1 MKKTRLWIADDHL
14 IVRKGLGHIVG
25 ACPEFVV
32 AGESEDGASIL
43 RAVGEN
49 DFDLLL
55 LDLSMPEGGI
65 GLIAQLRAARPTLPI
80 LVLTMHSEPHLAIRA
95 IQAGATGFVTKDAAA
110 EVLLGAIRVVATG
123 GRFMDPKLTEAL
135 LFERLGNPETLPETL
150 SPRERSIL
158 EYLAQ
163 GTNIKEI
170 AARFGRSAKTVS
182 VQKSRLMRK
191 LKLQNNAEL
200 FDYAKRHGF
209 GHL

>member
-1 MKKTRLWIADDHL
+1 MKKIRLWIADDHL

-32 AGESEDGASIL
+32 AGESQDGAGTL
-43 RAVGEN
+43 RAAGEN

-65 GLIAQLRAARPTLPI
+65 GLIAQLRAAWPMLPI

-95 IQAGATGFVTKDAAA
+95 FQAGATGFVTKDAAA
-110 EVLLGAIRVVATG
+110 EILLGAIRTVAAG
-123 GRFMDPKLTEAL
+123 GCFMDPKLTEAL
-135 LFERLGNPETLPETL
+135 LFERLANPEALTETL

-191 LKLQNNAEL
+191 LRLRNNAEL